1 MANTTSLR
9 NSSLAEFAR
18 RAFDLLF
25 SLILLIGGS
34 PLFLLIGWSIYC
46 TSPGPIFYSQLRIGK
61 GRKPFRMYKFRT
73 MQENAEHLLTT
84 LLERSP
90 ERKKEWNSFR
100 KLRNDPRVTPF
111 GRFLRKTS
119 LDELPQF
126 WNVLLGDLSV
136 VGPRAMLQAELQECQ
151 DATAKQ
157 ILSIKP
163 GITGL
168 WQVSG
173 RNTLRL
179 EERWKL
185 EKEYVAKRSFLFDLW
200 LIARTLPSVFL
211 GKGL

>member
-1 MANTTSLR
+1 MADTTSLR
-9 NSSLAEFAR
+9 NSSLAECAR

-25 SLILLIGGS
+25 SLLLLIGGS

-61 GRKPFRMYKFRT
+61 GGKPFRMYKFRT

-84 LLERSP
+84 LLERSL
-90 ERKKEWNSFR
+90 EREKEWNTFR

-151 DATAKQ
+151 DATAEQ

-173 RNTLRL
+173 RHTLRL

-200 LIARTLPSVFL
+200 LIVRTLPSVFL